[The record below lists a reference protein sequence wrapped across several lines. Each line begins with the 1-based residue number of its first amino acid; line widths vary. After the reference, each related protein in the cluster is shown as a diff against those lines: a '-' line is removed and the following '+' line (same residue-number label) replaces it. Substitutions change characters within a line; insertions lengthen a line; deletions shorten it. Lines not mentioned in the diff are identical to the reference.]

1 MLTHPEKDQISLAT
15 VLSALGDGTRLAI
28 LGHLARNEGQ
38 AQTCSRFTDITSK
51 TNLTYHLAKMRE
63 AGIVNV
69 EPCGT
74 ARLVTLRREDL
85 DERFPGLLDSIIQ
98 TAAALPPVGR

>member
-1 MLTHPEKDQISLAT
+1 MLPHPEKGQISLAT
-15 VLSALGDGTRLAI
+15 VLSALGDSTRLAI
-28 LGHLARNEGQ
+28 LGHLARNEGT
-38 AQTCSRFTDITSK
+38 AQTCSRFSDITSK

-63 AGIVNV
+63 AGIIHV

-85 DERFPGLLDSIIQ
+85 DARFPGLLDSIIV
-98 TAAALPPVGR
+98 TATEMPPVGR

>member
-1 MLTHPEKDQISLAT
+1 MLAHPEKDQISLAT

-28 LGHLARNEGQ
+28 LGHLARNEGT

-51 TNLTYHLAKMRE
+51 TNLTYHIAKMRE

-74 ARLVTLRREDL
+74 ARLVTLRRTDL
-85 DERFPGLLDSIIQ
+85 DDRFPGLLDSIIK
-98 TAAALPPVGR
+98 TATEMPPAGR

>member
-1 MLTHPEKDQISLAT
+1 MLPHPEKDQISLAT

-28 LGHLARNEGQ
+28 LGHLARNEGT
-38 AQTCSRFTDITSK
+38 AQTCSRFSDITSK
-51 TNLTYHLAKMRE
+51 NNMTYHLARMRE

-74 ARLVTLRREDL
+74 ARLVTLRRADL
-85 DERFPGLLDSIIQ
+85 DQRFPGLLDSIIA
-98 TAAALPPVGR
+98 TATDLPPVGR